1 MTCRGVRRRLPLYAG
16 GDLSPRRA
24 AKMASHIESCPVCRR
39 ELNALLRARRSGLA
53 YQRATRI
60 SWDEIAWDRAVQ
72 TAVAGGISR
81 PRRFFLH
88 PLRPAPG
95 LVLTALAALALVV
108 VLFRSG
114 TGPADSGRV
123 AAAEKAPDMLA
134 VTFVSGDSGLKV
146 KWFFNRKF
154 DLEEKIP

>member
-39 ELNALLRARRSGLA
+39 ELIALRRGRRSALA
-53 YQRATRI
+53 FQKATRL
-60 SWDEIAWDRAVQ
+60 SWDESAWDRAVR
-72 TAVAGGISR
+72 TAAAGGISR
-81 PRRFFLH
+81 PRRFFL
-88 PLRPAPG
+88 RPSPG

-114 TGPADSGRV
+114 TGPAVSNPE
-123 AAAEKAPDMLA
+123 AASEKAPDVLA
-134 VTFVSGDSGLKV
+134 VTFVSRDSGLKV